1 MRGALLGAGVVLM
14 AGVLTGCGG
23 DASDDA
29 PEEASKK
36 DFCGAFQKLG
46 ESGDDFD
53 KSKEAFKDLEDT
65 GTPDDMPDDARA
77 GFELIIDIAD
87 EADSSEDAEKRVE
100 DLSKDEQKEVEAFS
114 TYTVKKCMDLPSELP
129 SDLPTELPSDFP
141 SDLPSDQPSDLTD
154 IPSDLLSPSS

>member
-14 AGVLTGCGG
+14 VGVLTGCGG
-23 DASDDA
+23 DAPDDA

-87 EADSSEDAEKRVE
+87 EADSSEDAEKKVE

-114 TYTVKKCMDLPSELP
+114 TYTVKKCLDMPDLP
-129 SDLPTELPSDFP
+129 SDLPTELPSD
-141 SDLPSDQPSDLTD
+141 LPTELPSDLTD
-154 IPSDLLSPSS
+154 IPSDLLSPTS